1 MSSEQQN
8 VTAIIA
14 ALNTPTP
21 ALGANAYTL
30 SGLKALGTAK
40 PASYTEVVVCERV
53 VDGGRFG
60 GASDIEAW
68 RVITRAVASVE
79 NNAREMRN
87 RAKVRLFDQ
96 TISVD
101 GRESTPIQRGSS
113 PDPIAED
120 ETYYSGTE
128 EWVYAL

>member
-1 MSSEQQN
+1 MSTEQQN

-14 ALNTPTP
+14 ALNTPT
-21 ALGANAYTL
+21 LTDGARAYTL
-30 SGLKALGTAK
+30 YDLKQMATK
-40 PASYTEVVVCERV
+40 PTSYTEVVACERI

-60 GASDIEAW
+60 GASDVEAW
-68 RVITRAVASVE
+68 RVITRAVAQVE
-79 NNAREMRN
+79 SSAREMRN

-96 TISVD
+96 IITVD

-113 PDPIAED
+113 PNPIAED
-120 ETYYSGTE
+120 ETHYSGTE

>member
-14 ALNTPTP
+14 ALNTPT
-21 ALGANAYTL
+21 LTDGARAYTL
-30 SGLKALGTAK
+30 YDLKQMATR
-40 PASYTEVVVCERV
+40 PTSYTEVVVCERV
-53 VDGGRFG
+53 ITEGRFG
-60 GASDIEAW
+60 GASDVEAW
-68 RVITRAVASVE
+68 RVITRAVATVE
-79 NNAREMRN
+79 SNAREMRN

-96 TISVD
+96 SITVA

-128 EWVYAL
+128 EWIYAL